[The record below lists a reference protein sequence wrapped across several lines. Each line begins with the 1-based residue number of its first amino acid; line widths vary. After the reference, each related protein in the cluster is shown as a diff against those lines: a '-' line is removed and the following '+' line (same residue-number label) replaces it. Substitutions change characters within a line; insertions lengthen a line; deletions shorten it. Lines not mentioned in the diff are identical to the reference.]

1 MNKFSRRWGFLPAAG
16 LALALAGLTPALLG
30 ASPDRP
36 DARPAAKS
44 TKATGT
50 ARAVATGS
58 RVAGASFGGARVT
71 SIVGAAWNVDNTP
84 IREAVVRL
92 RNVVTGK
99 IEAVAKANE
108 AGQFAFEGVNGG
120 SYVVELVSAAGKIQT
135 VGHVFTISPGE
146 TVATFVRVGTK
157 VPWGTAFFNNTA
169 NAVSS
174 SAASEGITAIAP
186 TAHCSSPPCGGG
198 GGGGS

>member
-1 MNKFSRRWGFLPAAG
+1 MNKFSRRWDFLPAAA
-16 LALALAGLTPALLG
+16 LALALAGISPALLG

-36 DARPAAKS
+36 DARPTAKAAK
-44 TKATGT
+44 APGT

-58 RVAGASFGGARVT
+58 RVAGASFGGMRVT
-71 SIVGAAWNVDNTP
+71 SILGAAWNVDNTP
-84 IREAVVRL
+84 IKEAILRL

-99 IEAVAKANE
+99 IEALATANE
-108 AGQFAFEGVNGG
+108 AGQFAFENVNGG
-120 SYVVELVSAAGKIQT
+120 SYVVELVSASGKIQT
-135 VGHVFTISPGE
+135 VGHVFTIAPGE

-169 NAVSS
+169 TAVSS

-186 TAHCSSPPCGGG
+186 VAHCASPPCRR
-198 GGGGS
+198 